1 MVLLLLMI
9 GVVQIGEASPL
20 SASFTWTSVCGNQ
33 IQFTDTSSGNPGSW
47 QWSFGNNGNTGDYS
61 SHFQNPSVFINT
73 GTHTVSL
80 TINNG
85 SQSSTTSQTVTVTP
99 PTTPLSAS
107 FTTTPSSGTVP
118 LTVQFTDTSTS
129 LTCPINRWSWSFGDG
144 SGVSTLQNPTYTYTK
159 PCNGGTRTF
168 PVTLTVYNG
177 FYITGNYGGMTPYTS
192 VYTASTTNNIV
203 ITAPSDP
210 DSSFTATPTSG
221 PAPLSVDFIDTSSN
235 NPTIWSWNFGDG
247 TGSNQKNPSHNYTIS
262 GVYTVTM
269 QASSSTTCNPTNP
282 ATSTITVLSPLAPG
296 TTTQTLTPNQT
307 GTTAI
312 STTSVTAQ
320 TTLPDSSSTQTVT
333 ATPTGFHYT
342 PRPTATTIKA
352 FTSIPINTP
361 TQKSPIGIEFGI
373 LAIGAGILI
382 IRKQS

>member
-1 MVLLLLMI
+1 MI

-235 NPTIWSWNFGDG
+235 NPTIWSGILVMGQDRIKRIHHTTTLFLAYIPL
-247 TGSNQKNPSHNYTIS
+247 QCRLRVPLPAIQRILPS
-262 GVYTVTM
+262 
-269 QASSSTTCNPTNP
+269 
-282 ATSTITVLSPLAPG
+282 STITVLSPLAPG
-296 TTTQTLTPNQT
+296 TTTAQTLTPNQT
-307 GTTAI
+307 GTATFNSANDKRYRTNNRCQI
-312 STTSVTAQ
+312 R
-320 TTLPDSSSTQTVT
+320 SSTQTVT
-333 ATPTGFHYT
+333 ATPTGFHFT
-342 PRPTATTIKA
+342 PRPTATTIKG
-352 FTSIPINTP
+352 FHTNSNQLHQP
-361 TQKSPIGIEFGI
+361 KS
-373 LAIGAGILI
+373 
-382 IRKQS
+382 RQSELNLVFWLFA